1 MKIRTDFVTNSSS
14 SSFVTVRFEMED
26 GDCAYGIDCDFEMP
40 ENKKALNQLLEIKSV
55 KKLIEYFGV
64 SEGDMLYGAKSI
76 FDEGISIK
84 DIKRIRVATGCV
96 LGGEDAAG
104 YLEDMG
110 FDPYE
115 VDPEKLEGQVQFDF
129 EGNILCGDAVI
140 YDLEN
145 ETVSKGDLESDDSYG
160 A

>member
-14 SSFVTVRFEMED
+14 SSFVTVRFETDE
-26 GDCAYGIDCDFEMP
+26 GECAYGLGCDFEMP
-40 ENKKALNQLLEIKSV
+40 EDNEAMKQLLKIKTI
-55 KKLIEYFGV
+55 KELIEFFEV
-64 SEGDMLYGAKSI
+64 SEGDMLYGGKSI
-76 FDEGISIK
+76 FDESISMK
-84 DIKRIRVATGCV
+84 DIKRIRVAMGCT
-96 LGGEDAAG
+96 LSGEDAAG

-115 VDPEKLEGQVQFDF
+115 VNPKKLKGKVQFDM
-129 EGNILCGDAVI
+129 EGNILCGDAAT

-145 ETVSKGDLESDDSYG
+145 GSVSHGELESDDSYG